1 MSHLSNNRS
10 TSGRILLALLAAAMT
25 APLAG
30 CLASQGPQ
38 FGILGM
44 PIPVSPYLQTKMEDE
59 HYDRERYN
67 RVPILGPLTAGGP
80 RAAMDVPT
88 DDEVMRAFF
97 RAHPLKSGVPFLYD
111 VGRND
116 VRIVKEKLGD
126 YIDPPRFIPLV
137 GPAQLHH
144 AHYKCSIYYSEIVRV
159 GWPVPHSLVDDES
172 MEVIYID
179 HNHFHLVGNPDAG
192 DNSPY

>member
-1 MSHLSNNRS
+1 MSHLKIKQSKYQRV
-10 TSGRILLALLAAAMT
+10 LLALLAAVVIL
-25 APLAG
+25 PLSG
-30 CLASQGPQ
+30 CLATYGPQ
-38 FGILGM
+38 FGLLGV
-44 PIPVSPYLQTKMEDE
+44 PIPVSPYLQNKMEDE
-59 HYDRERYN
+59 HYQRERYD

-80 RAAMDVPT
+80 RTAMDVPS

-97 RAHPLKSGVPFLYD
+97 KAHPLKSGVPFLYD
-111 VGRND
+111 VSRND

-144 AHYKCSIYYSEIVRV
+144 AHYKCSIYYNEIVRV
-159 GWPVPHSLVDDES
+159 GWPVPHSLVDEEAI
-172 MEVIYID
+172 EVIYID

-192 DNSPY
+192 ENSPY

>member
-1 MSHLSNNRS
+1 
-10 TSGRILLALLAAAMT
+10 
-25 APLAG
+25 
-30 CLASQGPQ
+30 
-38 FGILGM
+38 
-44 PIPVSPYLQTKMEDE
+44 MEDE
-59 HYDRERYN
+59 HYEQERYN

-88 DDEVMRAFF
+88 DDEVIRAFF

-144 AHYKCSIYYSEIVRV
+144 AHYKCSIYYNEIVRV
-159 GWPVPHSLVDDES
+159 GWPVPHSLVDEES